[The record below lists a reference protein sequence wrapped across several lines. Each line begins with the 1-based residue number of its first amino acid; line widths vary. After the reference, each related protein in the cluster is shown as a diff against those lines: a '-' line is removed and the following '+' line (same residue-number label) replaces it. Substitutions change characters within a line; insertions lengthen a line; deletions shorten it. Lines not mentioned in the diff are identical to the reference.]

1 MILSKILLMVDSS
14 CLSPFLQLFLHESRP
29 VWAAFV
35 FGDVMKK
42 WAEKFYNS
50 KKWKC
55 CRNAYISE
63 RILID
68 GGLCEVCGESTGY
81 IVHHKISLDSSN
93 INNPEIAL
101 NNKNLMYVCK
111 DCHDKFDGHFAD
123 MRSNSR
129 HTKGLR
135 VCFDED
141 GYPSPRSDNG
151 HG

>member
-1 MILSKILLMVDSS
+1 MKAV
-14 CLSPFLQLFLHESRP
+14 RYG
-29 VWAAFV
+29 AAFV

-101 NNKNLMYVCK
+101 NNKNGEIIFQISKL
-111 DCHDKFDGHFAD
+111 
-123 MRSNSR
+123 
-129 HTKGLR
+129 LQIII
-135 VCFDED
+135 
-141 GYPSPRSDNG
+141 
-151 HG
+151 

>member
-1 MILSKILLMVDSS
+1 METKRLI
-14 CLSPFLQLFLHESRP
+14 
-29 VWAAFV
+29 FV
-35 FGDVMKK
+35 KMS
-42 WAEKFYNS
+42 EKYIDFYL
-50 KKWKC
+50 
-55 CRNAYISE
+55 E
-63 RILID
+63 
-68 GGLCEVCGESTGY
+68 
-81 IVHHKISLDSSN
+81 N

>member
-1 MILSKILLMVDSS
+1 
-14 CLSPFLQLFLHESRP
+14 
-29 VWAAFV
+29 V
-35 FGDVMKK
+35 FGGIMKK